1 MNIQEILDNAKET
14 LGLQAQEIEAG
25 VYIPS
30 KSSLKLAAP
39 SKTNYDNT
47 EYDTPYTGN
56 KKILILKF
64 KGEKKKSTPAQP
76 QTTNHNCHTHQT
88 KKMGERQEFI
98 NFAKRCSLEQIR
110 LCFQAVDI
118 HNKQQEEQ
126 QII

>member
-1 MNIQEILDNAKET
+1 VWK
-14 LGLQAQEIEAG
+14 
-25 VYIPS
+25 
-30 KSSLKLAAP
+30 
-39 SKTNYDNT
+39 NT
-47 EYDTPYTGN
+47 FLGN

-110 LCFQAVDI
+110 LCFQPKYHKRKMKVGYKI
-118 HNKQQEEQ
+118 YIWLCHSNGSKSPFKVQNNSERVEIQEGEGRSLGGAFKNVANTTP
-126 QII
+126 